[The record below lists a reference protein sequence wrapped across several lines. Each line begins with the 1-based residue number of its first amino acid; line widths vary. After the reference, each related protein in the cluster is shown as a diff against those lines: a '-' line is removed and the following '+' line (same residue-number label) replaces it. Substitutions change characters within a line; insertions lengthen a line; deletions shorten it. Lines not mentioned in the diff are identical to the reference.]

1 MYLQIIITN
10 KIQIYQMIEKGMK
23 TNIIIISS

>member
-23 TNIIIISS
+23 TNIIISS

>member
-1 MYLQIIITN
+1 MYPQIIITN

>member
-10 KIQIYQMIEKGMK
+10 KFQIYQMIEKGMK